1 MKRALKD
8 MVSVAALFP
17 SPFTDS
23 ADATERHSF
32 LGFASFLAQLGP
44 HPFLPELLGV
54 VSLRAPLVTVV
65 EELENKDLLSFLW
78 RCREVCCY
86 RGYAAGIQIQFK

>member
-1 MKRALKD
+1 MISL
-8 MVSVAALFP
+8 SFLP
-17 SPFTDS
+17 SADS
-23 ADATERHSF
+23 ADADERHSF

-65 EELENKDLLSFLW
+65 EELENRDLLSFLW
-78 RCREVCCY
+78 RCRQVKSVRCMFEK
-86 RGYAAGIQIQFK
+86 GNLLI

>member
-1 MKRALKD
+1 
-8 MVSVAALFP
+8 MVSVATILLSF
-17 SPFTDS
+17 FTDS
-23 ADATERHSF
+23 ADAAERHNF

-65 EELENKDLLSFLW
+65 EELENRDLLSFLW
-78 RCREVCCY
+78 QCRQVDFNRGSMAAVCVNSLY
-86 RGYAAGIQIQFK
+86 ERAE